1 MNKKSFTLIE
11 LMTVIGIIAILAGL
25 MLVGYNIFFSEANI
39 GSSMRFDSSIH
50 HSLGYALVGEWK
62 LDDNAA
68 NSTVVDTSGNGND
81 GTFNSGAGQDN
92 TANHSVDGANNR
104 ALSFNGVD
112 ENVFIGGN
120 SIFDFSQNN
129 SFTVSAWVNWQGI
142 DSGDDF
148 IVQNYGPTYPFAPLF
163 YHNDGVELRL
173 FVDDVSGVNHS
184 IIYNWIPKT
193 NQWYFLVGSWDGST
207 FNLYID
213 GKNVATVNDSFSI
226 ANGSDGIYLNKNT
239 LEGYLDQIRLYNAP
253 LLISQIK
260 QQYYTGLQRLYKK
273 GLISREEYIKRVV
286 QK

>member
-226 ANGSDGIYLNKNT
+226 ANGSDKIYLNKNT
-239 LEGYLDQIRLYNAP
+239 VEGYLDQIRLYNAP

>member
-1 MNKKSFTLIE
+1 
-11 LMTVIGIIAILAGL
+11 
-25 MLVGYNIFFSEANI
+25 
-39 GSSMRFDSSIH
+39 MRFDSSIH
-50 HSLGYALVGEWK
+50 HSLGYALVGDWK
-62 LDDNAA
+62 MDDNAA
-68 NSTVVDTSGNGND
+68 NSTVVDSSGNGND
-81 GTFNSGAGQDN
+81 GTFYSDGSEDN

-142 DSGDDF
+142 DSGDDY
-148 IVQNYGPTYPFAPLF
+148 IVQNYGSTYPFAPLF
-163 YHNDGVELRL
+163 YRNDGVELRL
-173 FVDDVSGVNHS
+173 FVDDVSGVAHS
-184 IIYNWIPKT
+184 ITYNWIPKT